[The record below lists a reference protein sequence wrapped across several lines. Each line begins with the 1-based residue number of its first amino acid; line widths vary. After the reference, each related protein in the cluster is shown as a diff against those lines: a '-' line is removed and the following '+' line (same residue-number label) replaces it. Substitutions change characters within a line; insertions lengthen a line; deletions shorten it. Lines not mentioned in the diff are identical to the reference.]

1 LHAGPNRIAE
11 ITMTTALTTISASPS
26 KAGVDLLRIV
36 RINEEIKSVV
46 AVAFKINI
54 MALNAIFLAKRAG
67 TAARGFGVLSNE
79 LRIFSQ
85 DLRDCM
91 SLLTGLIHG
100 CVNEVSLVL
109 QDIRHTRLLRQA
121 VEMAPTARIC
131 QVLAARELESDRH
144 SARLA
149 SLRKQLKRALEDAFQ
164 LVELGGVLAKSAKI
178 EAAYG
183 QSFAVPLSQV
193 SGEFDDI
200 VEEIRKSL
208 EALRRSAFFGAQ

>member
-1 LHAGPNRIAE
+1 MSTALS
-11 ITMTTALTTISASPS
+11 TTAS
-26 KAGVDLLRIV
+26 KAPQAGVDLLRIV
-36 RINEEIKSVV
+36 RINEEIKLVV
-46 AVAFKINI
+46 GVAFKINI

-79 LRIFSQ
+79 LRVFSQ

-91 SLLTGLIHG
+91 GSLTSLIHG

-121 VEMAPTARIC
+121 AQMSPESQAVA
-131 QVLAARELESDRH
+131 VLAARELKN
-144 SARLA
+144 ARQVQKMA

-164 LVELGGVLAKSAKI
+164 MVELGGVLAKSAKI

-183 QSFAVPLSQV
+183 QSFAVPLAQV
-193 SGEFDDI
+193 SGEFDTI
-200 VEEIRKSL
+200 VEEIRASL
-208 EALRRSAFFGAQ
+208 ESLRRSAFFTGN

>member
-1 LHAGPNRIAE
+1 
-11 ITMTTALTTISASPS
+11 MTTALTRTSTKAPQ
-26 KAGVDLLRIV
+26 AGVDLLRIV
-36 RINEEIKSVV
+36 RINEEIKTVV
-46 AVAFKINI
+46 NVAFKINI

-79 LRIFSQ
+79 LRVFSQ

-91 SLLTGLIHG
+91 AALTKLIHG

-121 VEMAPTARIC
+121 VELSPVARMAD
-131 QVLAARELESDRH
+131 VLAVREIENDRH
-144 SARLA
+144 LQRLA

-164 LVELGGVLAKSAKI
+164 MVELGGVLAKSAKI

-183 QSFAVPLSQV
+183 QSFAVPLAQV
-193 SGEFDDI
+193 SGEFDGI
-200 VEEIRKSL
+200 VEEIRASL
-208 EALRRSAFFGAQ
+208 ESLRRSAFFSKH

>member
-1 LHAGPNRIAE
+1 
-11 ITMTTALTTISASPS
+11 MTTALTTRSSSAPQ
-26 KAGVDLLRIV
+26 AGVDLLRIV

-46 AVAFKINI
+46 GVAFKINI

-79 LRIFSQ
+79 LRVFSQ

-91 SLLTGLIHG
+91 GALTGLIHG

-109 QDIRHTRLLRQA
+109 QDLRHTGLLHQA
-121 VEMAPTARIC
+121 AVLSPQSKAVG
-131 QVLAARELESDRH
+131 VLAAREIQNEQHTR
-144 SARLA
+144 RLA

-164 LVELGGVLAKSAKI
+164 MVELGGVLAKSAKI

-183 QSFAVPLSQV
+183 QSFAVPLAQV
-193 SGEFDDI
+193 SGEFDNI
-200 VEEIRKSL
+200 VEEIRASL
-208 EALRRSAFFGAQ
+208 ESLRRSAFFTGN

>member
-1 LHAGPNRIAE
+1 
-11 ITMTTALTTISASPS
+11 MTTALITSSGKTPQ
-26 KAGVDLLRIV
+26 AGTDLLRIV

-79 LRIFSQ
+79 LRVFSQ

-91 SLLTGLIHG
+91 AALTGLIHG

-121 VEMAPTARIC
+121 VTMSARANASA
-131 QVLAARELESDRH
+131 VLAAREEDNAQH
-144 SARLA
+144 TQKLA

-164 LVELGGVLAKSAKI
+164 MVELGGVLAKSAKI

-183 QSFAVPLSQV
+183 QSFAVPLAQV
-193 SGEFDDI
+193 SGEFDGI
-200 VEEIRKSL
+200 VEEIRGSL
-208 EALRRSAFFGAQ
+208 ESLRRSAFFTGN

>member
-1 LHAGPNRIAE
+1 
-11 ITMTTALTTISASPS
+11 MTTALALTTKKPHQ
-26 KAGVDLLRIV
+26 AGVDLLRIV

-46 AVAFKINI
+46 NVAFKINI

-79 LRIFSQ
+79 LRVFSQ

-91 SLLTGLIHG
+91 SSLTGLVHG
-100 CVNEVSLVL
+100 CVNDVSLML

-121 VEMAPTARIC
+121 VALSQGSQVAA
-131 QVLAARELESDRH
+131 VLARREVENEH
-144 SARLA
+144 HVA
-149 SLRKQLKRALEDAFQ
+149 SLARQRKQLKRALEEAFRM
-164 LVELGGVLAKSAKI
+164 VELGGVLAKSAKI

-193 SGEFDDI
+193 SGEFDGI
-200 VEEIRKSL
+200 VEEIRASL
-208 EALRRSAFFGAQ
+208 ESLRHSAFFTEH

>member
-1 LHAGPNRIAE
+1 
-11 ITMTTALTTISASPS
+11 MSTALSMTASKAPQ
-26 KAGVDLLRIV
+26 AGVDLLRIV

-46 AVAFKINI
+46 GVAFKINI

-79 LRIFSQ
+79 LRVFSQ

-91 SLLTGLIHG
+91 GSLTSLIHG

-121 VEMAPTARIC
+121 AELSPKSQAVA
-131 QVLAARELESDRH
+131 VLAGRELKN
-144 SARLA
+144 AKQTQKMA

-164 LVELGGVLAKSAKI
+164 MVELGGVLAKSAKI

-183 QSFAVPLSQV
+183 QSFAVPLAQV
-193 SGEFDDI
+193 SDEFDTI
-200 VEEIRKSL
+200 VEEIRASL
-208 EALRRSAFFGAQ
+208 ESLRRSAFFTGN

>member
-1 LHAGPNRIAE
+1 MSTVLS
-11 ITMTTALTTISASPS
+11 MTASKAPQ
-26 KAGVDLLRIV
+26 AGVDLLRIV

-46 AVAFKINI
+46 GVAFKINI

-79 LRIFSQ
+79 LRVFSQ

-91 SLLTGLIHG
+91 GSLTSLIHG

-121 VEMAPTARIC
+121 AELSPKSQAVA
-131 QVLAARELESDRH
+131 VLAGRELKN
-144 SARLA
+144 AKQTQKMA

-164 LVELGGVLAKSAKI
+164 MVELGGVLAKSAKI

-183 QSFAVPLSQV
+183 QSFAVPLAQV
-193 SGEFDDI
+193 SGEFDTI
-200 VEEIRKSL
+200 VEEIRASL
-208 EALRRSAFFGAQ
+208 ESLRRSAFFTGN

>member
-1 LHAGPNRIAE
+1 
-11 ITMTTALTTISASPS
+11 MTTAMTTISATGS

-46 AVAFKINI
+46 GVAFKINI

-79 LRIFSQ
+79 LRVFSQ

-91 SLLTGLIHG
+91 SSLTGLIHG

-109 QDIRHTRLLRQA
+109 QDARHTRLLRQA
-121 VEMAPTARIC
+121 VEMAPTPQISR
-131 QVLAARELESDRH
+131 VLAARESENDRH
-144 SARLA
+144 SERLT
-149 SLRKQLKRALEDAFQ
+149 SLRKQLKGALEDAFRM
-164 LVELGGVLAKSAKI
+164 VELGGVLAKSAKI

-183 QSFAVPLSQV
+183 QSFAVPLAQV
-193 SGEFDDI
+193 SGEFDEI
-200 VEEIRKSL
+200 VEEIRRSL
-208 EALRRSAFFGAQ
+208 EALRRSAFFAGK

>member
-1 LHAGPNRIAE
+1 LKKYQRDSHEHCIEHDSQQGATG
-11 ITMTTALTTISASPS
+11 
-26 KAGVDLLRIV
+26 GVDLLRIV
-36 RINEEIKSVV
+36 RINEEIKLVV
-46 AVAFKINI
+46 GVAFKINI

-79 LRIFSQ
+79 LRVFSQ

-91 SLLTGLIHG
+91 GSLTSLIHG

-121 VEMAPTARIC
+121 AQMSPKSQAVA
-131 QVLAARELESDRH
+131 VLAARELKN
-144 SARLA
+144 ARQVQKMA

-164 LVELGGVLAKSAKI
+164 MVELGGVLAKSAKI

-183 QSFAVPLSQV
+183 QSFAVPLAQV
-193 SGEFDDI
+193 SGEFDTI
-200 VEEIRKSL
+200 VEEIRASL
-208 EALRRSAFFGAQ
+208 ESLRRSAFFTGN